1 MSGSNEKKLV
11 LSSTFEEMKRVQP
24 FVKELTKW
32 ANLGDNDSNR
42 IMLTLSEAVNNA
54 IMHGNNEDPDKNA
67 YINVTLGDNRTMS
80 INVRDEGDGFDPEEV
95 PNPLKDE
102 NLLNEGGRGIYLMKQ
117 YADKVQFADGG
128 REIIMTFDLDN

>member
-32 ANLGDNDSNR
+32 ANLGDDDSNR

-54 IMHGNNEDPDKNA
+54 IMHGNNEDPDKKA

-117 YADKVQFADGG
+117 YADKVQFADSG

>member
-11 LSSTFEEMKRVQP
+11 LSSSFDQMERVQP
-24 FVKELTKW
+24 FVKELTEW
-32 ANLGDNDSNR
+32 ANLGDEDSNR

-80 INVRDEGDGFDPEEV
+80 INVRDEGEGFDPEDV
-95 PNPLKDE
+95 PNPLKEE

-117 YADKVQFADGG
+117 YADEVQFGDSG
-128 REIIMTFDLDN
+128 RKITMIFHLED

>member
-11 LSSTFEEMKRVQP
+11 LSSSFDQMERVQP
-24 FVKELTKW
+24 FVKELTEW
-32 ANLGDNDSNR
+32 ANLADEYSNR

-80 INVRDEGDGFDPEEV
+80 INVRDEGEGFDPEDV
-95 PNPLKDE
+95 PNPLKEE

-117 YADKVQFADGG
+117 YADEVQFGDSG
-128 REIIMTFDLDN
+128 RKITMIFHLED